1 MMKWLTAVLVL
12 LLLALAALPA
22 AFETVGGWIAHR
34 SASVEPIDY
43 IPGGM
48 HELSAS
54 RRRSPPASGVERNP
68 NADTR

>member
-1 MMKWLTAVLVL
+1 MKWLTAVLVL
-12 LLLALAALPA
+12 LLLALAALPS

-34 SASVEPIDY
+34 SAAVEPIDY
-43 IPGGM
+43 IPGGI

-54 RRRSPPASGVERNP
+54 RRRSPPPPGPGGNP